1 MSAAAQVSMDGP
13 LARRRA
19 ASRRLPVG
27 ACGRADPW
35 YYDEPPL
42 TDHQLDGWR
51 AAARHVLGAGV
62 VPRVPVEALRAL
74 YRRGGPDR
82 QLAERLHQL
91 AGGVAA

>member
-19 ASRRLPVG
+19 ASARLPVL

-35 YYDEPPL
+35 FYAPLPL

-51 AAARHVLGAGV
+51 ATARHVLGAGL
-62 VPRVPVEALRAL
+62 VPGVPLGALRAL

-82 QLAERLHQL
+82 DLAQQCYDL
-91 AGGVAA
+91 AGGGE